1 MGGKCCHFLPKWWGG
16 CCHSFFKKNE
26 VQKKELA
33 FYGEHKGQVATRT
46 PPNLQGYPPQL
57 AGFIYN

>member
-1 MGGKCCHFLPKWWGG
+1 MGITKAKWQ
-16 CCHSFFKKNE
+16 HE
-26 VQKKELA
+26 PP
-33 FYGEHKGQVATRT
+33 ATSKVT